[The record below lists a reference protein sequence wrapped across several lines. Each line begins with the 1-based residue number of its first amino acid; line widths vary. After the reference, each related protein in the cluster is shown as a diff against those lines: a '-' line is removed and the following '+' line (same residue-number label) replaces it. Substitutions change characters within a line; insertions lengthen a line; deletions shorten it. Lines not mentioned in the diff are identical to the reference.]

1 MIKIKENKK
10 AIILD
15 MDNTLINGVKRTD
28 NENVMILR
36 PNLDELIC
44 KLKKAKDNGI
54 DIVLCTT
61 SREEWVNRFFLLKP
75 EFKTLFNKLFT
86 RDNEKEWMNYSEERY
101 PLEYNARSKN
111 INLEYSKPVTTFGY
125 DSILFIDDNKIE
137 EVRLQILFELTENK
151 LEKDVTFFSG
161 FGFYGGSNYEKIS
174 SYKKLASQNAEFS
187 KILEE
192 YLETEKNEP
201 GCNMMCSIIDKF
213 INKKFQAGLTL
224 ADKDYIEDYK
234 IFNAKI
240 TRLKEELDK
249 QVRC

>member
-1 MIKIKENKK
+1 M
-10 AIILD
+10 
-15 MDNTLINGVKRTD
+15 
-28 NENVMILR
+28 
-36 PNLDELIC
+36 
-44 KLKKAKDNGI
+44 
-54 DIVLCTT
+54 
-61 SREEWVNRFFLLKP
+61 
-75 EFKTLFNKLFT
+75 FT

-174 SYKKLASQNAEFS
+174 SYKKLASQNAEVS

-192 YLETEKNEP
+192 YLEAEKNEP
-201 GCNMMCSIIDKF
+201 GCSMMCSIIEKF